1 MGFFSWRCAKSGRPV
16 MAQVA
21 VKNTPW
27 EFASRAVVLHRDG
40 RVIRGVYDGY
50 GRVLHH
56 SEELELTD
64 MAEENWRLVI
74 EQYYQGERFED
85 FPAKNAWD
93 QGQGFFYDDADLE
106 QEFGTSV

>member
-1 MGFFSWRCAKSGRPV
+1 MGFFSWRCAKSDRPV

-27 EFASRAVVLHRDG
+27 EFASRAVVLYKNG
-40 RVIRGVYDGY
+40 SKISGQYDGY
-50 GRVLHH
+50 GRILHQG
-56 SEELELTD
+56 EEVELTE

-85 FPAKNAWD
+85 FPVKNAWD
-93 QGQGFFYDDADLE
+93 RGQGFFYDDADLE
-106 QEFGTSV
+106 REFGVTE

>member
-1 MGFFSWRCAKSGRPV
+1 MGFFSWRCAKSDRPV

-27 EFASRAVVLHRDG
+27 EFASCAVVLHRDG

-50 GRVLHH
+50 GRVQHH
-56 SEELELTD
+56 GEELELTD

-74 EQYYQGERFED
+74 EQYYQRFED

-93 QGQGFFYDDADLE
+93 QGQVFFYDDADLE

>member
-21 VKNTPW
+21 VKNSPW
-27 EFASRAVVLHRDG
+27 EFASCAVVLYKNG
-40 RVIRGVYDGY
+40 SKIAGPYDGY
-50 GRVLHH
+50 GRILHQG
-56 SEELELTD
+56 EEVELTE
-64 MAEENWRLVI
+64 MAEENWRIVI
-74 EQYYQGERFED
+74 ERYYQDERFED

-106 QEFGTSV
+106 REFGVTE